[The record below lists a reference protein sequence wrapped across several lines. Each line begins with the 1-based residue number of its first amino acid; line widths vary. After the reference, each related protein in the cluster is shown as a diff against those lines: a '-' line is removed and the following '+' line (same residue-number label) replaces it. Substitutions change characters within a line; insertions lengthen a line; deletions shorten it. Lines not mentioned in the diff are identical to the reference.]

1 MSYTMEG
8 IVAAAPDFGIVP
20 AGILAIFV
28 FQYFP
33 AHRVMNSLKQN
44 SFIAFGVMV
53 KAIHA
58 IRTAQPRYSSLH
70 PFDLLM
76 TLACSY
82 F

>member
-33 AHRVMNSLKQN
+33 AHRVRTRCLSKSICLNPKISRWKRP
-44 SFIAFGVMV
+44 SFTRV
-53 KAIHA
+53 
-58 IRTAQPRYSSLH
+58 R
-70 PFDLLM
+70 
-76 TLACSY
+76 
-82 F
+82 